1 MAFLFNSL
9 CLVHQV
15 RKIFLA
21 LPANIQA
28 RVLLTGLRHQIEN
41 STDFAKQPTD
51 AESQSDVE
59 SDAGIENAVLAK
71 KLLSA
76 GGVVAVKLAQM
87 LAEDPKIPRVSCE
100 TSIVLLH
107 FFNAFFIYSPTLV
120 ATRIIIGIS
129 GLTWKPA

>member
-41 STDFAKQPTD
+41 STDFTEPEQATGTQP
-51 AESQSDVE
+51 QSDPQ
-59 SDAGIENAVLAK
+59 SDDDAGIDNAVLAK

-87 LAEDPKIPRVSCE
+87 LAEDPKIPRVGGE
-100 TSIVLLH
+100 TSMVLVH
-107 FFNAFFIYSPTLV
+107 FL
-120 ATRIIIGIS
+120 
-129 GLTWKPA
+129 